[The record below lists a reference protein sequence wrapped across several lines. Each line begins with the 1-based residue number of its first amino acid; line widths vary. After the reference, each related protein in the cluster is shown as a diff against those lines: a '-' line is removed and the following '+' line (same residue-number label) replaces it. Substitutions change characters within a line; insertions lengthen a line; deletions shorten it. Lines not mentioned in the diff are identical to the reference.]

1 MAYYS
6 DEHDEDDLPV
16 ITLPTAPFTSRI
28 TNDDDDDDEQ
38 DNTENDRSSKLIDS
52 KLIK

>member
-16 ITLPTAPFTSRI
+16 ITLPTAPFTTRI
-28 TNDDDDDDEQ
+28 SNDDDDDEQ
-38 DNTENDRSSKLIDS
+38 DNTENDRSSKLLDS